1 MRVRV
6 DRTQCGCSGY
16 CVRLVPSVFRMGGGN
31 VARAIENDVSPGL
44 EDAVREA
51 ATVCPTGAI
60 LIDAPGT
67 DHAGC

>member
-16 CVRLVPSVFRMGGGN
+16 CARLVPDVFHIRDDS
-31 VARAIENDVSPGL
+31 VARAIETDVPQRL
-44 EDAVREA
+44 VEAVREA

-60 LIDAPGT
+60 VIEDPGE
-67 DHAGC
+67 HSGG

>member
-16 CVRLVPSVFRMGGGN
+16 CARLVPSVFHIGDDK
-31 VARAIENDVSPGL
+31 VAQAIDADVPPELTG
-44 EDAVREA
+44 AVREA

-60 LIDAPGT
+60 LIDESEGNPT
-67 DHAGC
+67 C

>member
-16 CVRLVPSVFRMGGGN
+16 CARLVPSVFHIGADN
-31 VARAIENDVSPGL
+31 VAQAIETEVPPNL
-44 EDAVREA
+44 EAAAREA

-60 LIDAPGT
+60 VVDGSGGHST
-67 DHAGC
+67 C